1 MADPLLQPYQLKH
14 LKLKNRIFST
24 SHEPAYSEAGR
35 PGLRYQLYHEE
46 KAKGGAAMTMIGGS
60 SVIAKD
66 SPQAFGNLYVHD
78 DAIIPDFKA
87 LAKRVHAYDCAVM
100 CQITHLGRRTSW
112 SKEHWLP
119 IISASH
125 EREPAH
131 RGFPKMMEDFDISR
145 VVKAYG
151 SAAKRCREGD
161 LDGVEIEAYGHLF
174 DSFLSPRTNSR
185 EDNYG
190 GSIENRMRFGM
201 EVLADM
207 RRQAGEDFI
216 IGVRMAVDEA
226 AGDGFGFDEGI
237 EIMRRLHAAGLVDF
251 INVIVGTIDT
261 DESLSHIIPL
271 MGTPAGPNF
280 AKVKAARAALPGLPI
295 FHAARINDLATARH
309 WVADDAVDMIGMTRA
324 HMADPHIVAKM
335 MRGQEERIR
344 PCVGAGYCIDR
355 IYQGGEALCLHN
367 PATGREETMPHVIAR
382 SDGPAK
388 RIVIVGAGPAGLE
401 AARVSALR
409 GHQVTVFEATDRVGG
424 QVALAAKVGRRKE
437 LVGITDWLYA
447 EAQHAGAAFRF
458 NSFVEAADIVA
469 EQPDIVIIA
478 TGGTPN
484 TAPFRTGGDLAIS
497 TWDVLSGQ
505 VALSDDIILYDD
517 EAGHEALS
525 TAEFLTAK
533 GIKFELITPERMI
546 GAEVGGLNY
555 PAYYKALY
563 AGGVTL
569 TINQRMTK
577 IAKDGNQLV
586 ATLFNVYDK
595 STSER
600 RAQQI
605 IVAHGNLPADAVY
618 FDLKE
623 QSVNRGE
630 IDIDSFIEGRPQAL
644 KTNAAG
650 SFQLFRIGDAVSTRN
665 IHAAIYDGLRLCKAF

>member
-1 MADPLLQPYQLKH
+1 MADPLLQPFQLKH
-14 LKLKNRIFST
+14 LTLKNRIFST
-24 SHEPAYSEAGR
+24 SHEPAYSEGGM

-46 KAKGGAAMTMIGGS
+46 KARGGAAMTMIGGS
-60 SVIAKD
+60 SVIDKD

-78 DAIIPDFKA
+78 DAIIPHFRE
-87 LAKRVHAYDCAVM
+87 LAKRVHAHDCAVM

-112 SKEHWLP
+112 HKEHWLP

-131 RGFPKMMEDFDISR
+131 RGFPKMMEDFDIER

-151 SAAKRCREGD
+151 AATRRCRAGD

-185 EDNYG
+185 TDDYG
-190 GSIENRMRFGM
+190 GSLENRMRFGIA
-201 EVLADM
+201 VLSEM
-207 RRQAGEDFI
+207 RRQAGPDFI

-226 AGDGFGFDEGI
+226 ADDGFGFAEGI
-237 EIMRRLHAAGLVDF
+237 EIMRRLHDANLVDF

-280 AKVKAARAALPGLPI
+280 AKVKAARTALPGLPI

-309 WVADDAVDMIGMTRA
+309 WVSDGAVDLIGMTRA

-335 MRGQEERIR
+335 MRGEETRIR

-367 PATGREETMPHVIAR
+367 PATGREATMPHIVIQT
-382 SDGPAK
+382 DGRRK
-388 RIVIVGAGPAGLE
+388 KIVIVGAGPAGLE

-409 GHQVTVFEATDRVGG
+409 GHRVSVFEATDRVGG
-424 QVALAAKVGRRKE
+424 QVALAAKVARRKE
-437 LVGITDWLYA
+437 MIGITDWLYA
-447 EAQHAGAAFRF
+447 EAQAAGATFRF
-458 NSFVEAADIVA
+458 NTYAEAGDILA
-469 EQPDIVIIA
+469 EEPDIVVIA

-484 TAPFRTGGDLAIS
+484 TAPFKAGADLATS

-525 TAEFLTAK
+525 TAEFLAGK
-533 GIKFELITPERMI
+533 GIKFELITPERLV
-546 GAEVGGLNY
+546 GPDVGGLNY
-555 PAYYKALY
+555 PAYYKAIY
-563 AGGVTL
+563 TTGA
-569 TINQRMTK
+569 RMTLNLRMTG
-577 IAKDGNQLV
+577 IARDGNQLV
-586 ATLFNVYDK
+586 ATLVNPYDK
-595 STSER
+595 SRTER

-605 IVAHGNLPADAVY
+605 VVAHGNLPADAIY
-618 FDLKE
+618 FDLKA
-623 QSVNRGE
+623 QSRNRGE
-630 IDIDSFIEGRPQAL
+630 IDIDAFISGRPQAIA
-644 KTNAAG
+644 TNAG
-650 SFQLFRIGDAVSTRN
+650 GTFQLFRIGDAVSTRN
-665 IHAAIYDGLRLCKAF
+665 IHAAIYDGLRLCNVF

>member
-1 MADPLLQPYQLKH
+1 MADPLLQPFRLKH
-14 LKLKNRIFST
+14 LTLKNRIFST

-35 PGLRYQLYHEE
+35 PGLRYQRYHEE

-151 SAAKRCREGD
+151 AAAKRCREGD

-174 DSFLSPRTNSR
+174 DAFLSPRTNSR
-185 EDNYG
+185 DDNYG
-190 GSIENRMRFGM
+190 GSLENRMRFGM
-201 EVLADM
+201 SVLAEM
-207 RRQAGEDFI
+207 RRQAGANFL

-226 AGDGFGFDEGI
+226 AVDGFGFDEGI
-237 EIMRRLHAAGLVDF
+237 EIAKRLHDAGLIDF
-251 INVIVGTIDT
+251 LNVIVGTIDT

-280 AKVKAARAALPGLPI
+280 VKVKAARKLLPGLPI

-309 WVADDAVDMIGMTRA
+309 WISDDAVDMIGMTRA

-335 MRGQEERIR
+335 MRGEEQRIR

-367 PATGREETMPHVIAR
+367 PATGREETMPHVIGP
-382 SDGPAK
+382 SDGPK
-388 RIVIVGAGPAGLE
+388 RKVVIVGAGPAGLE

-409 GHQVTVFEATDRVGG
+409 GHHVTVFEATDRPGG
-424 QVALAAKVGRRKE
+424 QVAIAAKVSRRKE
-437 LVGITDWLYA
+437 LIGITDWLHA
-447 EAQHAGAAFRF
+447 EAELAGARFRF
-458 NSFVEAADIVA
+458 NTYAEAADILA

-484 TAPFRTGGDLAIS
+484 TAPFREGADLATS
-497 TWDVLSGQ
+497 TWDMLSGQ
-505 VALSDDIILYDD
+505 VAVSDDVILYDD
-517 EAGHEALS
+517 ESGHEALS
-525 TAEFLTAK
+525 TAEYLAAK
-533 GIKFELITPERMI
+533 GVKFEIVTPERAI
-546 GAEVGGLNY
+546 GVEVGGLNY
-555 PAYYKALY
+555 PAYYKAFY
-563 AGGVTL
+563 QAGV
-569 TINQRMTK
+569 RMTPNLRMTG
-577 IAKDGNQLV
+577 IRKDGNQLV
-586 ATLFNVYDK
+586 ATLLNPYDK
-595 STSER
+595 SMNER

-623 QSVNRGE
+623 QSRNRGE
-630 IDIDSFIEGRPQAL
+630 IDIDAFIDGRPQAL
-644 KTNAAG
+644 ATNPAG
-650 SFQLFRIGDAVSTRN
+650 SFQLFRIGDAVSARN
-665 IHAAIYDGLRLCKAF
+665 IHAAIYDGLRLCKVF

>member
-1 MADPLLQPYQLKH
+1 MADPLLQPYRLKN
-14 LKLKNRIFST
+14 LNLKNRIFST
-24 SHEPAYSEAGR
+24 SHEPAYSEAGM

-60 SVIAKD
+60 SVVAKD
-66 SPQAFGNLYVHD
+66 SPQAFGNLFIHD
-78 DAIIPDFKA
+78 DAIIGHFKA

-112 SKEHWLP
+112 NKENWLP
-119 IISASH
+119 VISASH

-131 RGFPKMMEDFDISR
+131 RSFPKTMEDFDIAR

-151 SAAKRCREGD
+151 AAARRCQDGH
-161 LDGVEIEAYGHLF
+161 LDGLEIEAYGHLF
-174 DSFLSPRTNSR
+174 DAFFSPRTNSR

-190 GSIENRMRFGM
+190 GSLENRMRFGT
-201 EVLADM
+201 EVLMEM
-207 RRQAGEDFI
+207 RRATGDDFI
-216 IGVRMAVDEA
+216 IGVRMVVDEA
-226 AGDGFGFDEGI
+226 EEDGLHFDEGI
-237 EIMRRLHAAGLVDF
+237 EIAKRFHQAGLIDF
-251 INVIVGTIDT
+251 LNVIVGTIDT
-261 DESLSHIIPL
+261 DEALSHVIPL

-280 AKVKAARAALPGLPI
+280 AKVKATRAALPGLPI
-295 FHAARINDLATARH
+295 FHAARVNDLATARH
-309 WVADDAVDMIGMTRA
+309 WVADDAVDLIGMTRA
-324 HMADPHIVAKM
+324 HMADPHIVAKLT
-335 MRGQEERIR
+335 RGEEERIR

-382 SDGPAK
+382 SDGPKK

-409 GHQVTVFEATDRVGG
+409 GHKVTVFEATSRVGG
-424 QVALAAKVGRRKE
+424 QVAIAATVGRRKE

-447 EAQHAGAAFRF
+447 EAQHAGVDFRF
-458 NSFVEAADIVA
+458 NAYAEAADIVA
-469 EQPDIVIIA
+469 EKPDVVIIA

-484 TAPFRTGGDLAIS
+484 TAPFKIGSDLATS

-525 TAEFLTAK
+525 TAEFLTSK

-555 PAYYKALY
+555 PAYYKAFY

-577 IAKDGNQLV
+577 IAKVGNQLV
-586 ATLFNVYDK
+586 ATLFNAYDK

-630 IDIDSFIEGRPQAL
+630 IDIDSFIDGRPQSL

-650 SFQLFRIGDAVSTRN
+650 SFQLFRIGDAVAARN
-665 IHAAIYDGLRLCKAF
+665 IHAAIYDGLRLCKAL

>member
-1 MADPLLQPYQLKH
+1 MADPLLQPYRLKN
-14 LKLKNRIFST
+14 LTLKNRIFST

-60 SVIAKD
+60 SVVAKD

-78 DAIIPDFKA
+78 DAIIGDFKA

-112 SKEHWLP
+112 HKENWLP

-131 RGFPKMMEDFDISR
+131 RGFPKTMEDFDISR

-151 SAAKRCREGD
+151 AAARRCRDGD

-190 GSIENRMRFGM
+190 GSLENRMRFGM
-201 EVLADM
+201 EVLAEM
-207 RRQAGEDFI
+207 RRQTDPDFI

-226 AGDGFGFDEGI
+226 TDDGFGFQEGV
-237 EIMRRLHAAGLVDF
+237 EIARRLFEAGLIDF
-251 INVIVGTIDT
+251 LNVIVGTIDT

-280 AKVKAARAALPGLPI
+280 AKVKAARQLLPGLPI
-295 FHAARINDLATARH
+295 FHAARVNDLATARH
-309 WVADDAVDMIGMTRA
+309 WVSDDAVDMIGMTRA

-335 MRGQEERIR
+335 MRGEEERIR

-367 PATGREETMPHVIAR
+367 PATGREETMPHVIEL
-382 SDGPAK
+382 GTGAK
-388 RIVIVGAGPAGLE
+388 KKVVIVGAGPAGLE

-409 GHQVTVFEATDRVGG
+409 GHKVTVFEATDRAGG
-424 QVALAAKVGRRKE
+424 QVALAAKVARRKE
-437 LVGITDWLYA
+437 LIGITEWLYA
-447 EAQHAGAAFRF
+447 EAQHAGAVFRF
-458 NSFVEAADIVA
+458 NTYAEAADIQA

-484 TAPFRTGGDLAIS
+484 TAPFKDGSDLAIS

-525 TAEFLTAK
+525 TAEFLASK
-533 GIKFELITPERMI
+533 GIRFELITPERLI

-563 AGGVTL
+563 ATGAKL
-569 TINQRMTK
+569 TINQRMTR

-586 ATLFNVYDK
+586 ATLFNPYDK

-605 IVAHGNLPADAVY
+605 IAVHGNLPADAVY

-630 IDIDSFIEGRPQAL
+630 IDIDAFIDGRPQSL
-644 KTNAAG
+644 KTNAGG
-650 SFQLFRIGDAVSTRN
+650 SFQLFRIGDAVSARN
-665 IHAAIYDGLRLCKAF
+665 IHAAIYDGLRLCKTF

>member
-1 MADPLLQPYQLKH
+1 MADPLLQPYHLKH
-14 LKLKNRIFST
+14 LNLKNRIFST
-24 SHEPAYSEAGR
+24 SHEPAYSEGGM

-78 DAIIPDFKA
+78 NAIIPHFRE

-112 SKEHWLP
+112 HKEHWLP

-131 RGFPKMMEDFDISR
+131 RGFPKMMEDHDIAR

-151 SAAKRCREGD
+151 EATARCREGD

-185 EDNYG
+185 TDEYG
-190 GSIENRMRFGM
+190 GSLENRMRFGIA
-201 EVLADM
+201 VLTEM
-207 RRQAGEDFI
+207 RHAAGPDFI
-216 IGVRMAVDEA
+216 IGLRMAVDEA
-226 AGDGFGFDEGI
+226 AEDGFGFQEGV
-237 EIMRRLHAAGLVDF
+237 EIARRLRDAKLIDF
-251 INVIVGTIDT
+251 LNVIVGTIDS

-295 FHAARINDLATARH
+295 FHAARVNDLATARH
-309 WVADDAVDMIGMTRA
+309 WVADDAVDLIGMTRA
-324 HMADPHIVAKM
+324 HMADPHIVAKL
-335 MRGQEERIR
+335 MRGEEERIR

-367 PATGREETMPHVIAR
+367 PATGREATMPHVIR
-382 SDGPAK
+382 PGDGPRRK
-388 RIVIVGAGPAGLE
+388 VVIVGAGPAGLE

-409 GHQVTVFEATDRVGG
+409 GHDVVLFEATDRPGG
-424 QVALAAKVGRRKE
+424 QVAIAAKVNRRKE
-437 LVGITDWLYA
+437 LIGITDWLFA
-447 EAQHAGAAFRF
+447 EATRAGVTFRF
-458 NSFVEAADIVA
+458 NTYAEGADILA
-469 EQPDIVIIA
+469 ERPDIVVIA

-484 TAPFRTGGDLAIS
+484 TAPFREGGELATS

-505 VALSDDIILYDD
+505 VALSGDVLLYDD
-517 EAGHEALS
+517 ESGHEALS
-525 TAEFLTAK
+525 TAEFLTDK
-533 GIKFELITPERMI
+533 GIRFELVTPERAI
-546 GAEVGGLNY
+546 GVEVGGLNY
-555 PAYYKALY
+555 PAYYKAFY
-563 AGGVTL
+563 QGGVTL
-569 TINQRMTK
+569 TPNLRMTA
-577 IAKDGNQLV
+577 IRRDGNQLV
-586 ATLFNVYDK
+586 ASLFNAYDK
-595 STSER
+595 SRHQR

-605 IVAHGNLPADAVY
+605 IVAHGNLAADAVY
-618 FDLKE
+618 FDLKD
-623 QSVNRGE
+623 QSRNRGE
-630 IDIDSFIEGRPQAL
+630 IDIDAFIEGRPQVL
-644 KTNAAG
+644 RTNPAG
-650 SFQLFRIGDAVSTRN
+650 TFQLFRIGDAVATRN

>member
-1 MADPLLQPYQLKH
+1 MADPLLQPFQLKH
-14 LKLKNRIFST
+14 LTLKNRIFST
-24 SHEPAYSEAGR
+24 SHEPAYSEGGM

-60 SVIAKD
+60 SVIDKD

-78 DAIIPDFKA
+78 DAIIPHFRE
-87 LAKRVHAYDCAVM
+87 LAKRVHAHDCAVM

-131 RGFPKMMEDFDISR
+131 RGFPKMMEDFDIER

-151 SAAKRCREGD
+151 AATRRCRAGN

-185 EDNYG
+185 ADEFG
-190 GSIENRMRFGM
+190 GSLENRMRFGIA
-201 EVLADM
+201 VLSEM
-207 RRQAGEDFI
+207 RRQAGPDFI

-226 AGDGFGFDEGI
+226 ADDGFGFAEGI
-237 EIMRRLHAAGLVDF
+237 EIMRHLHDADLVDF

-280 AKVKAARAALPGLPI
+280 ATVKATRAALPGLPI

-309 WVADDAVDMIGMTRA
+309 WVSDGAVDLIGMTRA

-335 MRGQEERIR
+335 MRGEETRIR

-367 PATGREETMPHVIAR
+367 PATGREETMPHVIAATG
-382 SDGPAK
+382 GPK
-388 RIVIVGAGPAGLE
+388 KKIVVVGAGPAGLE

-409 GHQVTVFEATDRVGG
+409 GHRVSVFEATDRAGG
-424 QVALAAKVGRRKE
+424 QVAIAAKVARRKE
-437 LVGITDWLYA
+437 MIGITDWLYA
-447 EAQHAGAAFRF
+447 EAQSAGATFRF
-458 NSFVEAADIVA
+458 NTYAEADDILA
-469 EQPDIVIIA
+469 EEPDIVVIA

-484 TAPFRTGGDLAIS
+484 TAPFKPGADLATS

-505 VALSDDIILYDD
+505 AALSDDIILYDD

-525 TAEFLTAK
+525 TAEYLAGK
-533 GIKFELITPERMI
+533 GIRFELITPERLV
-546 GAEVGGLNY
+546 GPDVGGLNY
-555 PAYYKALY
+555 PAYYKAIY
-563 AGGVTL
+563 ATGA
-569 TINQRMTK
+569 RMTLNLRMTG
-577 IAKDGNQLV
+577 IARDGNQLV
-586 ATLFNVYDK
+586 ATLVNPYDK
-595 STSER
+595 SRTER

-605 IVAHGNLPADAVY
+605 VVAHGNLPADAVY
-618 FDLKE
+618 FDLKA
-623 QSVNRGE
+623 QSRNRGE
-630 IDIDSFIEGRPQAL
+630 IDFDAFIDGRPQELA
-644 KTNAAG
+644 TNAG
-650 SFQLFRIGDAVSTRN
+650 GTFQLFRIGDAVSARN
-665 IHAAIYDGLRLCKAF
+665 IHAAIYDGLRLCNVF

>member
-190 GSIENRMRFGM
+190 GSLENRMRFGM

-388 RIVIVGAGPAGLE
+388 RIVIVGAGPAVLE

-555 PAYYKALY
+555 PAYYKAFY

-665 IHAAIYDGLRLCKAF
+665 IHAAIYDGLRLCKVF

>member
-1 MADPLLQPYQLKH
+1 MADPLLQPFKLKH
-14 LKLKNRIFST
+14 LTLKNRIFST

-60 SVIAKD
+60 SVVAKD

-78 DAIIPDFKA
+78 DAIIPDFKE

-100 CQITHLGRRTSW
+100 CQITHLGRRTAW
-112 SKEHWLP
+112 HREHWLP

-125 EREPAH
+125 QREPAH
-131 RGFPKMMEDFDISR
+131 RGFPKTMEDFDIRR
-145 VVKAYG
+145 VVKSYG
-151 SAAKRCREGD
+151 SAARRCRDGD

-174 DSFLSPRTNSR
+174 DSFWSPRTNSR
-185 EDNYG
+185 DDNYG
-190 GSIENRMRFGM
+190 GSLENRMRFGI
-201 EVLADM
+201 EVLEEM
-207 RRQAGEDFI
+207 RRETGPDFI

-226 AGDGFGFDEGI
+226 VADGFAFEEGI
-237 EIMRRLHAAGLVDF
+237 EIARRLHDAKLVDF
-251 INVIVGTIDT
+251 INVIVGTIDS
-261 DESLSHIIPL
+261 DEALSHIIPL

-309 WVADDAVDMIGMTRA
+309 WVSDGAVDLIGMTRA
-324 HMADPHIVAKM
+324 HMADPHIVAKL
-335 MRGQEERIR
+335 MRGEEDRIR

-388 RIVIVGAGPAGLE
+388 KIVIVGAGPAGLE

-409 GHQVTVFEATDRVGG
+409 GHKVTVFEATGRVGG
-424 QVALAAKVGRRKE
+424 QVAIAAKVNRRKE
-437 LVGITDWLYA
+437 LIGITDWLYA
-447 EAQHAGAAFRF
+447 ETQHAGAQFRF
-458 NSFVEAADIVA
+458 NIYAESTDILA
-469 EQPDIVIIA
+469 ENPDIVIIA

-484 TAPFRTGGDLAIS
+484 TAPFADGADFATS
-497 TWDVLSGQ
+497 TWDVLTGQ
-505 VALSDDIILYDD
+505 AALSDDIILYDD

-525 TAEFLTAK
+525 TAEYLADK

-563 AGGVTL
+563 AAGIEL
-569 TINQRMTK
+569 TINQRMTR

-586 ATLFNVYDK
+586 ATLFNTYDK
-595 STSER
+595 SWSER
-600 RAQQI
+600 RTQQI

-623 QSVNRGE
+623 QSRNRGE
-630 IDIDSFIEGRPQAL
+630 IDIDAFIDGRPQSIE
-644 KTNAAG
+644 TNAAG
-650 SFQLFRIGDAVSTRN
+650 TFQLFRIGDAVSARN
-665 IHAAIYDGLRLCKAF
+665 IHAAIYDGLRLCKVF

>member
-1 MADPLLQPYQLKH
+1 MADPLLQPFELGK

-24 SHEPAYSEAGR
+24 SHEPAYSEGGM
-35 PGLRYQLYHEE
+35 PLLRYQLYHEE

-78 DAIIPDFKA
+78 NAILPHFKE

-112 SKEHWLP
+112 HKEHWLP

-131 RGFPKMMEDFDISR
+131 RGFPKMMEDHDISR

-151 SAAKRCREGD
+151 EATARCREGD

-174 DSFLSPRTNSR
+174 DAFLSPRTNSR
-185 EDNYG
+185 SDNYG
-190 GSIENRMRFGM
+190 GSLENRMRFGI
-201 EVLADM
+201 EVLTEM
-207 RRQAGEDFI
+207 RRAAGHDFP
-216 IGVRMAVDEA
+216 IGLRMAVDEA
-226 AGDGFGFDEGI
+226 ASDGFGFDEGV
-237 EIMRRLHAAGLVDF
+237 EIARRLHEAKLIDF
-251 INVIVGTIDT
+251 LNVIVGTIDT

-280 AKVKAARAALPGLPI
+280 KKVKAARQLLPGLPI
-295 FHAARINDLATARH
+295 FHAARVNDLATARH

-335 MRGQEERIR
+335 MRGEETRIR

-367 PATGREETMPHVIAR
+367 PATGREETMPHVVER
-382 SDGPAK
+382 SSGPAK
-388 RIVIVGAGPAGLE
+388 KIVIIGAGPAGLE

-409 GHQVTVFEATDRVGG
+409 GHNVIVFEATDRPGG
-424 QVALAAKVGRRKE
+424 QVAIAAKVNRRKE
-437 LVGITDWLYA
+437 LIGITDWIYA
-447 EAQHAGAAFRF
+447 EAELAGVQFRF
-458 NSFVEAADIVA
+458 NTYAEGSDILA
-469 EQPDIVIIA
+469 ENPDIVIIA

-484 TAPFRTGGDLAIS
+484 TAPFRDGGDLATS

-505 VALSDDIILYDD
+505 VALSGDVLLYDD
-517 EAGHEALS
+517 ESGHEALS
-525 TAEFLTAK
+525 TAEFLASK
-533 GIKFELITPERMI
+533 GIKFELVTPERAI
-546 GAEVGGLNY
+546 GVEVGGLNY
-555 PAYYKALY
+555 PAYYKAFY
-563 AGGVTL
+563 QGGVTMTPNL
-569 TINQRMTK
+569 RMTG
-577 IAKDGNQLV
+577 IRRDGNQLV
-586 ATLFNVYDK
+586 ATLFNAYDK

-623 QSVNRGE
+623 QSRNRGE
-630 IDIDSFIEGRPQAL
+630 IEIDSFIDGKPQAL
-644 KTNAAG
+644 TTNAAG
-650 SFQLFRIGDAVSTRN
+650 KFQLFRIGDAVSARN
-665 IHAAIYDGLRLCKAF
+665 IHAAIYDGLRLCRVF